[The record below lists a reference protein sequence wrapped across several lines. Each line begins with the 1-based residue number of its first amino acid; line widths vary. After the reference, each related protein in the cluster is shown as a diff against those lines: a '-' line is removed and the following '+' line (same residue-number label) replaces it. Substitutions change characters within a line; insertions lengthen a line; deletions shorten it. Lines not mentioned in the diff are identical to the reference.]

1 MRRLHAADPMAF
13 YLYGDQIRR
22 ALEYK
27 LALGRRPQGEPSA
40 PAHLGRTSDAKLP
53 ASAMQASD
61 NPQQVASRWL
71 SPRMSDAAMSD
82 DGEDDASL
90 SRRARSL
97 DRVDSKESGRGTR
110 TRRRVRVT
118 EEDSSRAVLEPSTGL
133 GVMPTKHAETTA
145 ARERAKANARN
156 PAGRP
161 AAAASERPRAPVAS
175 LVAPAGY
182 GSVAAPSTIERV
194 SAQEVMPRRP
204 SQWYKPFA
212 AQEFVPGR

>member
-1 MRRLHAADPMAF
+1 M
-13 YLYGDQIRR
+13 
-22 ALEYK
+22 
-27 LALGRRPQGEPSA
+27 
-40 PAHLGRTSDAKLP
+40 
-53 ASAMQASD
+53 
-61 NPQQVASRWL
+61 VA
-71 SPRMSDAAMSD
+71 
-82 DGEDDASL
+82 
-90 SRRARSL
+90 
-97 DRVDSKESGRGTR
+97 RVGAEVDKPR